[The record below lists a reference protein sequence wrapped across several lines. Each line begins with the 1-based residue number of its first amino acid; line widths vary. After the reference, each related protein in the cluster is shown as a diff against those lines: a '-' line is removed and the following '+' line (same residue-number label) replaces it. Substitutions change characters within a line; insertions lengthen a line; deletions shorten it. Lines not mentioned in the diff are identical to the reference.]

1 MKATLFV
8 LIFFLISVLPA
19 SAANNSPSG
28 DASAARI
35 AELYS
40 DLESFDVTLY
50 SDRPYEH
57 LTLEVILVRPVGN
70 DEEVLSRQVFP
81 VDKLPANTRVTKVGF
96 WNIRNAERGAY
107 SVRASL
113 IGNGQVFSESKYDF
127 TYGTHSV
134 SKLRIGDLI
143 SNSEGVSVVLSPV
156 EAVLFDL
163 EYTLVDGNNV
173 VYTTKRDNVSL
184 TSIPETFSAS
194 WGTLLENNREYQG
207 RVKIKVYSPKEEL
220 FVSTKP
226 FIARDNAE
234 ITDIFRDETGASAT
248 IFGRSQVPFEGSL
261 VFTVHILKNDTWA
274 NTSEPVDSI
283 REKVPVLLNGDD
295 ETVEVAWKQR
305 LQKGVY
311 RLEIELLGNSG
322 EVIEHR
328 ETIIESNL
336 SPYSNVSAVNN
347 STSGTETSSGK
358 RIPDF
363 SAAALIS
370 GLAAISFVLRKQS

>member
-8 LIFFLISVLPA
+8 LIFFLISVLPV
-19 SAANNSPSG
+19 SAANSPAG
-28 DASAARI
+28 EASSARI
-35 AELYS
+35 AEFYS

-57 LTLEVILVRPVGN
+57 LNLEVILIRPVGN
-70 DEEVLSRQVFP
+70 DEEVLARQVFP
-81 VDKLPANTRVTKVGF
+81 VDKLPANTRITKVGV
-96 WNIRNAERGAY
+96 WDVRNAERGAY
-107 SVRASL
+107 SVRGSL
-113 IGNGQVFSESKYDF
+113 IENGQVLSKSKYDF

-163 EYTLVDGNNV
+163 EYMLVDGNNV
-173 VYTTKRDNVSL
+173 VYTTKRDNMSL
-184 TSIPETFSAS
+184 TSIPKTFSAS

-234 ITDIFRDETGASAT
+234 ITDIFKDETGASAT
-248 IFGRSQVPFEGSL
+248 IIGRSQVLFEGSL
-261 VFTVHILKNDTWA
+261 VFIVHMLKNDTWA

-336 SPYSNVSAVNN
+336 SPYSNVSTVNN

-370 GLAAISFVLRKQS
+370 GLAAIYFILRKQS